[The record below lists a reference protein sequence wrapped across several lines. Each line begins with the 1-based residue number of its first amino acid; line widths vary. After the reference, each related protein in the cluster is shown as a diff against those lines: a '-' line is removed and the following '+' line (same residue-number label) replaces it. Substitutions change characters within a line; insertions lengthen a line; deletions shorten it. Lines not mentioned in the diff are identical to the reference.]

1 MPRLLAR
8 TLACALALQ
17 LLAGASALDM
27 NRSVPVA
34 CKGRFELGS
43 SAMYNLAFQ
52 WTKQSKLQQWTYT
65 ELGRGCVLV
74 GYRTQIR
81 LNRIFENIMPSRVL
95 NVRIDK
101 NVCVRGD
108 TLEETVDL
116 SDVLLIDKM
125 SIKVRAE
132 IDQATES
139 LLMHA
144 YSDIEVPW
152 FLQVF
157 EGTILSQIEHSLREY
172 QDLLAKAVCL
182 PT

>member
-1 MPRLLAR
+1 
-8 TLACALALQ
+8 
-17 LLAGASALDM
+17 
-27 NRSVPVA
+27 
-34 CKGRFELGS
+34 
-43 SAMYNLAFQ
+43 
-52 WTKQSKLQQWTYT
+52 
-65 ELGRGCVLV
+65 
-74 GYRTQIR
+74 
-81 LNRIFENIMPSRVL
+81 VL

-132 IDQATES
+132 IDQVTES

-157 EGTILSQIEHSLREY
+157 EGTIL
-172 QDLLAKAVCL
+172 
-182 PT
+182 

>member
-1 MPRLLAR
+1 MLV
-8 TLACALALQ
+8 CALALQ
-17 LLAGASALDM
+17 LLDGGWAVDL

-34 CKGRFELGS
+34 CTGRFDVGS
-43 SAMYNLAFQ
+43 SSLYNLAYK
-52 WTKQSKLQQWTYT
+52 WTKHSKLHEWRYT
-65 ELGRGCVLV
+65 DLGRGCVLV
-74 GYRTQIR
+74 DYRTQIS
-81 LNRIFENIMPSRVL
+81 LNRIFEHIMPSRVL

-108 TLEETVDL
+108 VLEETVDL
-116 SDVLLIDKM
+116 ADVILIDKM
-125 SIKVRAE
+125 SIKIRAE
-132 IDQATES
+132 IDQATQS

-157 EGTILSQIEHSLREY
+157 EGTIMSQIEHSLREY